1 MISYDVTTMMLGAV
15 LRIRKGY
22 VLTSVKLARSPWL
35 EGIASRS
42 VELVLPEELIA
53 SAK

>member
-1 MISYDVTTMMLGAV
+1 MILYDVTMMVLGAV

-22 VLTSVKLARSPWL
+22 VLTSVELARSPWL

-42 VELVLPEELIA
+42 VDLVLPKELMA